1 MALLLLSVPAL
12 LNISQ
17 PIPLLFRTVPPI
29 GQSARGE
36 LIYSMDCEAI
46 KTNYKSN
53 DYKTNIP
60 PTNMKRTV
68 IPKSDGVQNPATT
81 PTKGE
86 SL

>member
-1 MALLLLSVPAL
+1 
-12 LNISQ
+12 
-17 PIPLLFRTVPPI
+17 
-29 GQSARGE
+29 
-36 LIYSMDCEAI
+36 MDCEAI